1 MIADLALV
9 CRVRDDSGYSHDLT
23 VSMHVL
29 LTGFMGS
36 GKTTVGRSLARA
48 LSEPFV
54 DLDVEVERR
63 SGRTIRMLFDEAGE
77 ANFRRLEHEVLA
89 EVMAGPPAVVATGG
103 GTLTFPANVALV
115 AGRGVVVW
123 VNPSFATIV
132 RRIGRRGKTD
142 RPLFRD
148 ETEAFALY
156 RERLPAYQRADLR
169 IDVGDREAADEV
181 AARIA
186 LQLGRR
192 ACAT

>member
-1 MIADLALV
+1 
-9 CRVRDDSGYSHDLT
+9 
-23 VSMHVL
+23 
-29 LTGFMGS
+29 
-36 GKTTVGRSLARA
+36 
-48 LSEPFV
+48 
-54 DLDVEVERR
+54 
-63 SGRTIRMLFDEAGE
+63 MLFDELGE
-77 ANFRRLEHEVLA
+77 PAFRRLEHEALA
-89 EVMAGPPAVVATGG
+89 EVMARPAAVVATGG
-103 GTLTFPANVALV
+103 GTLTFPANLALI

-123 VNPSFATIV
+123 LNPSFATIV

-169 IDVGDREAADEV
+169 IDVGDAEAADEV

-192 ACAT
+192 SCAT